1 MQSKNIVPRPIRL
14 FFLCLLLA
22 FTSARCGPS
31 DEESEGG
38 GVPVNLA
45 PATVRWITWDNSSQA
60 EQTLMDQFRADNP
73 QIEFQR
79 TTLDSAVRNALKETP
94 PPDLINVDVEYD
106 FDELIRQNQLADL
119 TELWAQTGLHEQV
132 SPPLQRLSER
142 DGKQHYI
149 PFGFGWVGFY
159 YNKQIFATYNLQP
172 PQTWDE
178 FLQLCEMLV
187 INGETPLAIAG
198 NEAWSSYAWFEY
210 IDLRLNGLEFHRDLL
225 QGKERFDDVRVRNTL
240 ETWKSLFD
248 QGYFIQEPHLMS
260 GMNTVMTLVRSEKA
274 KALTR
279 EKAVM
284 ALSDAYTVSQIPALF
299 LNELGFFRFPIM
311 DPAIPTVEI
320 VDAFGYVIPVGADH
334 SSQALAF
341 LAHVSSAK
349 SQAIVAQQGL
359 FSSVTYAPARM
370 DVDPAGLRFDQQG
383 ALEIVK
389 TADELVPFMWLTLPD
404 ETWGMMSYHFDRF
417 VRMHEVDPFITK
429 LEEAMQAGKKKGLFP
444 EQ

>member
-1 MQSKNIVPRPIRL
+1 MHAKKIVPRSLRL
-14 FFLCLLLA
+14 LCLCWLLA
-22 FTSARCGPS
+22 LTSTRCGPS
-31 DEESEGG
+31 DEASA
-38 GVPVNLA
+38 PAALA
-45 PATVRWITWDNSSQA
+45 PATIRWITWESSSQA
-60 EQTLMDQFRADNP
+60 EQTLMQQFRVDNP

-79 TTLDSAVRNALKETP
+79 TTLDFAIRNALRETP
-94 PPDLINVDVEYD
+94 PPDLINVDMEYD

-132 SPPLQRLSER
+132 PPPLQRLSER

-178 FLQLCEMLV
+178 FLQLCETLV

-198 NEAWSSYAWFEY
+198 NEPWSNYAWFEY
-210 IDLRLNGLEFHRDLL
+210 IDLRLNGPEFHRDLL
-225 QGKERFDDVRVRNTL
+225 QGKERFEDVRVRNSL
-240 ETWKSLFD
+240 ERWKALFD
-248 QGYFIQEPHLMS
+248 QGYFIQEPQLMS
-260 GMNTVMTLVRSEKA
+260 GMNTVLTLVRAERA

-284 ALSDAYTVSQIPALF
+284 ALSDAYTVSQIPSLF

-334 SSQALAF
+334 SAQALAF
-341 LAHVSSAK
+341 LTHVSSAK
-349 SQAIVAQQGL
+349 SQVIVAQQGL

-370 DVDPAGLRFDQQG
+370 DVDPAGLRFDQRG
-383 ALEIVK
+383 AMEMIK

-417 VRMHEVDPFITK
+417 VRQHEVDPFITK
-429 LEEAMQAGKKKGLFP
+429 LEEAMQAGKKKGLFR
-444 EQ
+444 EE